1 MVGEGHAFDMIRRIK
16 EGREASRLR
25 RERANDKLKHLNRAN
40 EPYPLPNT
48 TPEEME
54 RIIPVS
60 YTHLPEYLALL
71 MSIARRKL
79 FPSANFPFAF
89 FTASSKSDE
98 CPIFMQVVS
107 TKVMS

>member
-48 TPEEME
+48 TPRRNGTYHPRLGEKE
-54 RIIPVS
+54 RERQQLFCLGNAYYHGSPDSNCRHTLGCIYQINNNKFLFIRLVSPV
-60 YTHLPEYLALL
+60 L
-71 MSIARRKL
+71 
-79 FPSANFPFAF
+79 
-89 FTASSKSDE
+89 
-98 CPIFMQVVS
+98 
-107 TKVMS
+107 

>member
-48 TPEEME
+48 LLKKWN
-54 RIIPVS
+54 VS
-60 YTHLPEYLALL
+60 STT
-71 MSIARRKL
+71 RRKRKRKTAIIL
-79 FPSANFPFAF
+79 FGERLLSWE
-89 FTASSKSDE
+89 S
-98 CPIFMQVVS
+98 
-107 TKVMS
+107 

>member
-54 RIIPVS
+54 RII
-60 YTHLPEYLALL
+60 TT
-71 MSIARRKL
+71 RRKRKRKTSIIL
-79 FPSANFPFAF
+79 FGERLLSWE
-89 FTASSKSDE
+89 S
-98 CPIFMQVVS
+98 
-107 TKVMS
+107 

>member
-54 RIIPVS
+54 RIIHDSEKKKEKDSNYFVWGTLIIMGGPDSNCRHTLGCIYQINNNKFLFIQLVSPV
-60 YTHLPEYLALL
+60 L
-71 MSIARRKL
+71 
-79 FPSANFPFAF
+79 
-89 FTASSKSDE
+89 
-98 CPIFMQVVS
+98 
-107 TKVMS
+107 